1 MKRIYIAGPMTGLPE
16 FNYPAF
22 NAKAA
27 ELRAQ
32 GWHVENPA
40 ENPVPECGTW
50 LGYMRMAL
58 RQLALCDAI
67 YMLPGHER
75 SRGAGIEL
83 RLATGMGL
91 EVLHDESAAATDAE
105 SINDTDTLASI
116 ARWFQQAVPVPS
128 SANKLA
134 QLGCHFEEVA
144 EMLYALG
151 TCRAIDVDDLATAL
165 KMAAGDADGAD
176 RFMREIE
183 EGIDMPELLDSLCD
197 QIVTAIG
204 VAHMMGFDLQG
215 ALAEVN
221 RANWSKFVDGR
232 PLFDIN
238 GKIMKGPHYAPPHIT
253 PFAYPFQPSEVA
265 A

>member
-67 YMLPGHER
+67 YMLPGHNR

-83 RLATGMGL
+83 RLAIGMGL
-91 EVLHDESAAATDAE
+91 EVLGDHDGSTERSAADP
-105 SINDTDTLASI
+105 LAS
-116 ARWFQQAVPVPS
+116 AAQWFQQAVPVPTAS
-128 SANKLA
+128 SKMA

-144 EMLYALG
+144 EMLDALG
-151 TCRAIDVDDLATAL
+151 TGCEIDIEDLAAAFKT
-165 KMAAGDADGAD
+165 AAGDADGAD
-176 RFMREIE
+176 EFMREFE
-183 EGIDMPELLDSLCD
+183 ARIDMTALLDSLCD
-197 QIVTAIG
+197 QIVTAVG

-221 RANWSKFVDGR
+221 RANWSKFVNGR
-232 PLFDIN
+232 PVFDHN
-238 GKIMKGPHYAPPHIT
+238 GKIMKGPHYLPPIIA
-253 PFAYPFQPSEVA
+253 PFADSFQPSEVA